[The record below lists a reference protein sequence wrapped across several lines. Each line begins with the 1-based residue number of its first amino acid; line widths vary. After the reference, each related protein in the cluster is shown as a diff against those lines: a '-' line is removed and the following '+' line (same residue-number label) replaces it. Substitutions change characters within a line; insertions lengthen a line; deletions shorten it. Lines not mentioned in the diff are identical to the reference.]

1 MKIVTVGGLIG
12 VLELMREYQK
22 ETSEESRLT
31 AEAWQEVVDE
41 FITSW
46 KKNGINDSV
55 PLFGNKGDEK

>member
-22 ETSEESRLT
+22 KTSEESRLT
-31 AEAWQEVVDE
+31 AEAWQEVVDD

-46 KKNGINDSV
+46 KKDGINDSA
-55 PLFGNKGDEK
+55 PLFCDKRERK